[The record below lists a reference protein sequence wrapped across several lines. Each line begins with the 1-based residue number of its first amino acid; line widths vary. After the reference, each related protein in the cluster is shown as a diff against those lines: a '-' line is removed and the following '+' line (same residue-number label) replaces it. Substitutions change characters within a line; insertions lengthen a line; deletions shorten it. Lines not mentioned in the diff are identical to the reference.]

1 MNRIGFGTLV
11 IGLGIVGCASAP
23 PPHEREA
30 SSEAAVRGAREVG
43 AQQFPQAALH
53 LKLAEEQL
61 QKAKAQMNDGKN
73 EDAAYTL
80 LRAQAD
86 AELALALARENKTRA
101 EAQQVIDKARGMGGG
116 PADTSKPATPASPMD
131 TSKPAA
137 SPPATPAPTSNQLP

>member
-1 MNRIGFGTLV
+1 MNRIGTLV

-43 AQQFPQAALH
+43 AEQIPQAALH

-61 QKAKAQMNDGKN
+61 QRAKGQMKDGNN

-86 AELALALARENKTRA
+86 AELALALARENKTRL
-101 EAQQVIDKARGMGGG
+101 EAQQVIDKARGLGSSPSMGGG
-116 PADTSKPATPASPMD
+116 PVDTSKP
-131 TSKPAA
+131 PAA
-137 SPPATPAPTSNQLP
+137 PTATPAPAPSQKQGQ